1 LGRFFRPLNLVTIVL
16 LVELFD
22 ELVYGAREA
31 AWPLIRTDLGLS
43 YAGIGVLLAVPGVV
57 ASLIEPSFGLLADT
71 GRRRTI
77 IVAGGVFFA
86 AALAFT
92 GLAWGYIPL
101 LVAFIVMDTASGAF
115 VTMSQAA
122 LADHEPGRE
131 ERNMARWTLAG
142 SVGVV
147 LGPLVLAGA
156 LFAGLGW
163 RSVFF
168 AFGAAIVP
176 LVIMTRR
183 IGPGSAPH
191 ESVQHALRAAFKALT
206 RFSVLRWVFLLEL
219 ANLMGDVFLGFIALF
234 LVDVGHLSALTAA
247 LAIGIWTGAGLVG
260 DALLIPLLAR
270 TSGIVYLR
278 LTALVALA
286 VYPAFLLAAPPAARL
301 ALLGLLGL
309 LHAGWYAIP
318 IGRVYGELR
327 GSSGVAASVATTAG
341 LLGQLSPL
349 LLGLAAQRFG
359 LAAAMWIPIL
369 APVALL
375 VALPKRPK

>member
-1 LGRFFRPLNLVTIVL
+1 
-16 LVELFD
+16 
-22 ELVYGAREA
+22 
-31 AWPLIRTDLGLS
+31 
-43 YAGIGVLLAVPGVV
+43 LLAVPAVV

-71 GRRRTI
+71 GRRRAI
-77 IVAGGVFFA
+77 IVAGGVVFA

-92 GLAWGYIPL
+92 GLAWAYVPL
-101 LVAFIVMDTASGAF
+101 LIAFIVMDTASGAF

-122 LADHEPGRE
+122 LADVEPGRE

-142 SVGVV
+142 SFGVV
-147 LGPLVLAGA
+147 LGPLVLAAA
-156 LFAGLGW
+156 LFAGFGW
-163 RSVFF
+163 RSVFL

-176 LVIMTRR
+176 LVIGARR

-191 ESVQHALRAAFKALT
+191 ESVQHALRAAIKALT

-234 LVDVGHLSALTAA
+234 LVDVGHLSAVTAA

-270 TSGIVYLR
+270 TSGVVYLR
-278 LTALVALA
+278 LTALAALA
-286 VYPAFLLAAPPAARL
+286 VYPAFLLAAPTAARL

-327 GSSGVAASVATTAG
+327 GSSGVAAAVATTAG

-349 LLGLAAQRFG
+349 VLGLAAQRFG
-359 LAAAMWIPIL
+359 LAAAMWIPLL
-369 APVALL
+369 APIALL
-375 VALPKRPK
+375 VGVPRKEEATLPEDV